1 MQCKNCGTNLVRG
14 FSFCLECGL
23 PVPPEMLEESGL
35 PQRNIDTGPDE
46 AYAPN
51 NSEGASAASFAAPSS
66 DEEQGDLKPQLQG
79 GGEEDRG
86 TALKPQLQGGDTGT
100 GGKALKPKLVGV
112 DTGASGRDLKAG
124 YIGGG
129 DDERGTGE
137 RVRAVLQ
144 DSSSTEGDSTTEK
157 LVFCPNCG
165 MRMQHNPNI
174 CDVCG
179 MLLGNKPSNVPTAS
193 NGMPLFNTDGD
204 PFAAA
209 NALGGGFGGLS
220 GTFGGTNV
228 NNDPM
233 FNNSSPADDLAK
245 LTEQLASFSAAAG
258 MQSIGATE
266 NTRVRQI
273 EPEKGQDMKMSDFLM
288 SDDLSSESVPM
299 TDNGVPVIGDNS
311 MDDDPNYH
319 VNIDPY
325 AFINTSMDEGAV
337 KPPTYGEL
345 IKNDDAPQTAPP
357 VSPAPPDSITH
368 TPAYAPES
376 VSPAPAEIEP
386 QPVHMTERSDNAAA
400 PNIVESVP
408 KASEPAAVEP
418 AQDASEEQT
427 AEQTPAAPEQP
438 KQPEQ
443 SEQPIQREQPEKPEQ
458 PQAAPTA
465 QTAAPTAQATK
476 KCYACGRSMPIADK
490 FCPNCG
496 RSAFG
501 APRADS
507 ADNEPHRTPKSK
519 PPVAL
524 IIVIV
529 ILVIAVAVL
538 SFMLFGGT
546 EGIFGGA
553 AQLSINTE
561 QLPVENCVLIVGTP

>member
-1 MQCKNCGTNLVRG
+1 MQCKNCGSNLVRG
-14 FSFCLECGL
+14 FSFCLDCGL

-86 TALKPQLQGGDTGT
+86 AALKPQLQGSDTGT
-100 GGKALKPKLVGV
+100 GGKALKPKLMGVGME
-112 DTGASGRDLKAG
+112 DAGRDLKAG

-137 RVRAVLQ
+137 HVRAVLQ
-144 DSSSTEGDSTTEK
+144 DSSSAAGDATTEK

-165 MRMQHNPNI
+165 MHMQHNPNI

-220 GTFGGTNV
+220 GAFGGASAA
-228 NNDPM
+228 NDPM

-245 LTEQLASFSAAAG
+245 LTEQLANFSAAAG
-258 MQSIGATE
+258 MQPIGVTE

-273 EPEKGQDMKMSDFLM
+273 EPEKGQDHEVSDFSM
-288 SDDLSSESVPM
+288 SDDLSSESVPIS
-299 TDNGVPVIGDNS
+299 DNNVPVIGDNS

-325 AFINTSMDEGAV
+325 AFLGTSMDDSAV
-337 KPPTYGEL
+337 KAPAYGEI
-345 IKNDDAPQTAPP
+345 IKNEPAQRTAPP
-357 VSPAPPDSITH
+357 APPAAITQ
-368 TPAYAPES
+368 PSAYSPES
-376 VSPAPAEIEP
+376 VSPAPADIEP
-386 QPVHMTERSDNAAA
+386 QPVQMPERSDNAAA

-408 KASEPAAVEP
+408 EASEPAAVEP
-418 AQDASEEQT
+418 AQDAPEEQT
-427 AEQTPAAPEQP
+427 AGQTPAAPEQP
-438 KQPEQ
+438 IPR
-443 SEQPIQREQPEKPEQ
+443 EQPEQPEKPEQ

-561 QLPVENCVLIVGTP
+561 QLPVENCALIIGTP

>member
-51 NSEGASAASFAAPSS
+51 NTAAASAAPAASE
-66 DEEQGDLKPQLQG
+66 EEQGDLKPQLQG

-86 TALKPQLQGGDTGT
+86 AALKPQLQGGDTGT

-144 DSSSTEGDSTTEK
+144 DSSSAEGDSTTEK

-233 FNNSSPADDLAK
+233 FNNSSPADDLAR
-245 LTEQLASFSAAAG
+245 LTEQLARFSAAAG
-258 MQSIGATE
+258 MQTIGATE
-266 NTRVRQI
+266 NTRVRQL
-273 EPEKGQDMKMSDFLM
+273 EPEKGQDLKMSDFSM
-288 SDDLSSESVPM
+288 IDDLSSESVPM
-299 TDNGVPVIGDNS
+299 TDNGVPVIGDNL

-325 AFINTSMDEGAV
+325 AFVNTSMDEDAV
-337 KPPTYGEL
+337 RAPAYGER
-345 IKNDDAPQTAPP
+345 IKIETAPQSAPPILTAPP
-357 VSPAPPDSITH
+357 ASITQP
-368 TPAYAPES
+368 PAHAPES
-376 VSPAPAEIEP
+376 VSPAPADIEP
-386 QPVHMTERSDNAAA
+386 QPVHMTEPSDNAADTA
-400 PNIVESVP
+400 AVTNTAESVP
-408 KASEPAAVEP
+408 EASEPKAVEP
-418 AQDASEEQT
+418 AQDAPEERT
-427 AEQTPAAPEQP
+427 AEQTPPDTEQP
-438 KQPEQ
+438 EKA
-443 SEQPIQREQPEKPEQ
+443 EKPEQ
-458 PQAAPTA
+458 PQETSTA
-465 QTAAPTAQATK
+465 KAAAPTAQATK
-476 KCYACGRSMPIADK
+476 KCYACGRSMPISDK

-496 RSAFG
+496 RSTFG
-501 APRADS
+501 APSANSANDEPPRA
-507 ADNEPHRTPKSK
+507 SK
-519 PPVAL
+519 AKAPAAL
-524 IIVIV
+524 IVVIV
-529 ILVIAVAVL
+529 ILALAVAGL
-538 SFMLFGGT
+538 SFMLFGGA
-546 EGIFGGA
+546 EAIFGGA
-553 AQLSINTE
+553 AQLSINDV
-561 QLPVENCVLIVGTP
+561 QLTMYN